1 MSGLVWRLGSFDHSP
16 LFGVGTENMWTL
28 TSTSPPYEYDV
39 STISACFS
47 PSQDHLQRHILHS
60 DRHYNI
66 KCSNHN
72 LGMQTFPVSVDLLIT
87 DCDVL
92 VFFFLNQFLVP
103 CLCPGTTGAVIIMD
117 ANSIVIRLC
126 TTFWHGAVACC
137 LCNYH
142 HTASYPVLV

>member
-92 VFFFLNQFLVP
+92 VFFFFKSVSGAMFVP
-103 CLCPGTTGAVIIMD
+103 
-117 ANSIVIRLC
+117 
-126 TTFWHGAVACC
+126 WHNWCS
-137 LCNYH
+137 YH
-142 HTASYPVLV
+142 HGCQFHCYQTLHHILTWCSCLLPV